1 MTTSRVRGGSRVS
14 ARDRAPSVNL
24 SKLAELLSK
33 SLPAQAGASPEA
45 MPLLSA
51 GEGKVRVNTRGFLAR
66 LMKHPDFQK
75 SFLPGEESG
84 FLRDAE
90 PPPFG
95 TSAKMGGR
103 LLQGTD
109 ASSSKFIE
117 ALQEGVCEQ
126 LDAALAGTDLSQLTI
141 DSVEAAL
148 AAMAATI
155 RTPVPELPKTASMVP
170 VEFVDSVRPAA
181 EREKDIGRV
190 LSGIETIDGRD
201 WLELILSGIDRKLRN
216 DGEDSEDI
224 EEILVAIRLQSAQ
237 PGTQVRRFLE
247 FLEDE
252 ALARVRLHVTMRLME
267 AVAAQSKKPGFKSY
281 VARVRECF
289 DSFSGMEGD
298 PLTLEVGTVYGVA
311 NNVELSEQFRKA
323 MFYGCLPVWGEWA
336 VQLFERRIVPAQNM
350 PTVREVS
357 YRFRVNGNNPATGK
371 SAFESRLERIRSRLL
386 EDPGTGDIVRRPITE
401 LVFLSLVTPQNI
413 DTESANSVAA
423 DAAQLPHP

>member
-1 MTTSRVRGGSRVS
+1 MSTSRVRGGSRVS

-24 SKLAELLSK
+24 SKLADLLSK
-33 SLPAQAGASPEA
+33 SLPVQASAGPEA
-45 MPLLSA
+45 MPLFSA
-51 GEGKVRVNTRGFLAR
+51 SDGKIRVNTRGVLAR
-66 LMKHPDFQK
+66 LMKQPDFQK

-90 PPPFG
+90 PPPMG
-95 TSAKMGGR
+95 MSAKMGGR

-109 ASSSKFIE
+109 ASNAKFIE
-117 ALQEGVCEQ
+117 ALQEGVGEQ
-126 LDAALAGTDLSQLTI
+126 IDRALGGVDVSGFTI

-148 AAMAATI
+148 KAMAATI
-155 RTPVPELPKTASMVP
+155 HAPVPELPKTASMVP
-170 VEFVDSVRPAA
+170 VEFVGSVRPAA

-201 WLELILSGIDRKLRN
+201 WLELLLSGIDRKLRN
-216 DGEDSEDI
+216 DGEEPEDI
-224 EEILVAIRLQSAQ
+224 EEILVAIRLQSEQ
-237 PGTQVRRFLE
+237 PGTQIRRFLD

-267 AVAAQSKKPGFKSY
+267 AVALQSKKPGFKSY

-289 DSFSGMEGD
+289 DSFAGMEGD

-323 MFYGCLPVWGEWA
+323 LFYSCLSVWGEWA
-336 VQLFERRIVPAQNM
+336 VQLFERRIDPAQNM

-357 YRFRVNGNNPATGK
+357 YRFRVNGMNPATSK
-371 SAFESRLERIRSRLL
+371 SAFDSRLERIYGRLL
-386 EDPGTGDIVRRPITE
+386 QDPGTGTT
-401 LVFLSLVTPQNI
+401 FG
-413 DTESANSVAA
+413 
-423 DAAQLPHP
+423 AQLPS